1 MWDLDHKEGWVPEN
15 WCLPTVVLKETP
27 DSSLDC
33 KEIKPVNPQQNQTLP
48 WAAQVSRCSAL
59 SCSSLFSSASSRS
72 RRAAH
77 SWRRCFMGKGFML
90 LKAMCISFLWGEW
103 SQSQQVSWKDW
114 LEGLILRLKLQYFG
128 HLTWGANS
136 LERTLMLRKFEGRRG
151 KERPRLR
158 WLDGITGSMYISLS
172 KLQEMVKDREAW
184 HVVVHGVTKCQTWLS
199 DWTTTAKTLYR
210 HLCTY
215 VTGYVIN
222 VSFTKLQTESI
233 LCPSSGECID
243 NLECFQTIEQYTAV
257 KTNNSFM

>member
-15 WCLPTVVLKETP
+15 WCFPTVVLKETP

-48 WAAQVSRCSAL
+48 WAAQVSRWSAL
-59 SCSSLFSSASSRS
+59 SCSSLFSLASSRS

-136 LERTLMLRKFEGRRG
+136 LERTLMLRKFEGRRR

-233 LCPSSGECID
+233 LYVHLRES
-243 NLECFQTIEQYTAV
+243 A
-257 KTNNSFM
+257 